1 MTSLLHAG
9 IRTGIRRA
17 TLPNTPDCLSHIC
30 AGKTLSAWEKPQ
42 GNKGRGR
49 RVPKEGAARGS
60 YRVPARDLRIMPPP
74 PLRVFT
80 SSSPWT
86 RGQANTLPASGL
98 GLIRM
103 RTLRAGAR
111 LARAA
116 RGWTPQAGGLQG
128 ERVSDDHSV
137 SQRHDPALVPAPWK
151 RPGRS
156 QEVTHSE

>member
-1 MTSLLHAG
+1 MTSLLHPHRDSASHAAKH
-9 IRTGIRRA
+9 TG
-17 TLPNTPDCLSHIC
+17 LSQPYLC
-30 AGKTLSAWEKPQ
+30 RKTLSAWEKPQ

-49 RVPKEGAARGS
+49 RVPKEGAASDS
-60 YRVPARDLRIMPPP
+60 YRVPARDLHIMPPP
-74 PLRVFT
+74 PPRVFT

-137 SQRHDPALVPAPWK
+137 SQRHDPACVPAPWK
-151 RPGRS
+151 RPGRW
-156 QEVTHSE
+156 QEAGSGGSG

>member
-1 MTSLLHAG
+1 MTSLLHLHRDSASHAAKH
-9 IRTGIRRA
+9 TGLSQPYLCGKNA
-17 TLPNTPDCLSHIC
+17 VCL
-30 AGKTLSAWEKPQ
+30 GKAAREQGKGEACPQ
-42 GNKGRGR
+42 GGCRKGQLPRPR
-49 RVPKEGAARGS
+49 PR
-60 YRVPARDLRIMPPP
+60 PAHHAPSP

-128 ERVSDDHSV
+128 ERLSDDHSV
-137 SQRHDPALVPAPWK
+137 PHRHDPARVPAPWK
-151 RPGRS
+151 RPGRW
-156 QEVTHSE
+156 QEAGSGGSG